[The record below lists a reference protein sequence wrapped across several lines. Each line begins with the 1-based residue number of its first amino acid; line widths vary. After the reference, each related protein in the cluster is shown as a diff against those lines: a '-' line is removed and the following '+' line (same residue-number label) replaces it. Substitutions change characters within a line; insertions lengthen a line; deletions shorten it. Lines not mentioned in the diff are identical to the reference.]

1 MRRVIVRYK
10 VKPERVAEHET
21 LLRAVFDELGRS
33 KPEGLRYGAF
43 KQADGVSFVHVAF
56 MTAEKNPLEGVSAFK
71 AFTSGVKERC
81 DEPPVTAELAE
92 LGLFGL

>member
-1 MRRVIVRYK
+1 MRRVIIRYK

-21 LLRAVFDELGRS
+21 LLRAVFDELERT

-56 MTAEKNPLEGVSAFK
+56 MTAEKNPLEGVAAFK

-81 DEPPVTAELAE
+81 DESPVTAELTE